1 MMQWADTS
9 VRTAEERD
17 LDLDQLHAIWADRPG
32 LWGWLTTVDHK
43 RVGRRYIAT
52 AMVFFVL
59 GGILAM
65 LMRIQLSV
73 PNSHFIG
80 PDRYN
85 QMFSM
90 HGSVMM

>member
-1 MMQWADTS
+1 MEWIRPAT
-9 VRTAEERD
+9 RTAEERD
-17 LDLDQLHAIWADRPG
+17 RDLDELTRLWSDRPG
-32 LWGWLTTVDHK
+32 IIGWLTTVDHK
-43 RVGRRYIAT
+43 RIGRRYIAT

-59 GGILAM
+59 AGILAL

-73 PNSHFIG
+73 PNNHFIG

-90 HGSVMM
+90 HGSAM